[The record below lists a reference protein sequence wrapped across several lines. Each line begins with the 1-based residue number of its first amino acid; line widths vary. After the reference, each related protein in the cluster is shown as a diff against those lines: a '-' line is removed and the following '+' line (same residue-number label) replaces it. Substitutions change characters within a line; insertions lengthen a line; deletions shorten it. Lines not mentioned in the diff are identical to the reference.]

1 MLDALL
7 MVPREGGNAAVIMLV
22 QMGLFVAIFYFL
34 LIRPQSKEQQRRK
47 EMIDAVAK
55 GDEIVTNG
63 GIVGKVTEPK
73 QHRVVIETAGS
84 KIEIDRVGIARVLDG
99 SAEAARK

>member
-34 LIRPQSKEQQRRK
+34 LIRPQSKEQKKRQ
-47 EMIDAVAK
+47 EMIAAVQK

-63 GIVGKVTEPK
+63 GIVGKITGTS
-73 QHRVVIETAGS
+73 QHRVVIESAGS
-84 KIEIDRVGIARVLDG
+84 KIEIDRVGIARVLNG
-99 SAEAARK
+99 SDEAARK